1 MSLSVALVGEH
12 AVEVLG
18 SDEAVVVTVRLVED
32 VLHLLVAQLLLELQ
46 GHLSKLLHI
55 NFTLNSKS
63 PTLCVLSKELK
74 ILSMCLRECEL

>member
-12 AVEVLG
+12 VVEILG

-55 NFTLNSKS
+55 NFTLNIKS